1 MFYRANSKSFEKIM
15 KGPLPQE
22 RCYSQSLQECATT
35 EKFTQK
41 KEKSSGCRDKSSP
54 DINNFE
60 EEA

>member
-1 MFYRANSKSFEKIM
+1 M